1 MNVQEFAQLMKTN
14 QQLGIGPHGDQAHDL
29 LQPAARPPAY
39 TMTSNRVPTE
49 HEEQVALFAWAEA
62 SGITELAWMFAV
74 PNGGYRH
81 PATAAHLKAEGVK
94 AGAPDIFL
102 PIPRYCFAHDS
113 MYHGMFL
120 ELKRVDHSNKP
131 TPEQEAWLTELTAQ
145 GYYAVVAYGCE
156 EAIDHILCYL
166 DGEAPLGWDKEA

>member
-1 MNVQEFAQLMKTN
+1 MTPQEFAQLMKTN
-14 QQLGIGPHGDQAHDL
+14 QELAIGPHGDQAHDL
-29 LQPAARPPAY
+29 LQPMTAKPAY
-39 TMTSNRVPTE
+39 VMTSNRVPTE
-49 HEEQVALFAWAEA
+49 HEEQVALFEWAER

-94 AGAPDIFL
+94 AGAPDIIL
-102 PIPRYCFAHDS
+102 PIPRWGYPNDS

-120 ELKRVDHSNKP
+120 ELKRADHSNKT
-131 TPEQEAWLTELTAQ
+131 TPEQDAWLAELTTL

>member
-1 MNVQEFAQLMKTN
+1 MSPQEFIEFMRRNPQVS
-14 QQLGIGPHGDQAHDL
+14 IGPHGDQAEDL
-29 LQPAARPPAY
+29 LQPDPIRPVY
-39 TMTSNRVPTE
+39 TMTSNKVPTE

-94 AGAPDIFL
+94 AGAPDIIL
-102 PIPRYCFAHDS
+102 PIPRWCYPHDS

-120 ELKRVDHSNKP
+120 ELKRADHSNKT
-131 TPEQEAWLTELTAQ
+131 TPEQDAWLAELNALD
-145 GYYAVVAYGCE
+145 YYAVVAYGCE

-166 DGEAPLGWDKEA
+166 DGEAPLGWDMEP